1 MAPAAHVNAHVL
13 TTLGTQLFST
23 KIRPTALMLPIRH
36 KALQRMLR
44 GLATYDDLMSQ
55 ARTGQ
60 RALVTVADGDLPTK
74 RQWAHITH
82 MVMT

>member
-1 MAPAAHVNAHVL
+1 MAPAAHVNTHVL

-23 KIRPTALMLPIRH
+23 KIQPTALMLPTRH

-44 GLATYDDLMSQ
+44 GLVTYDDLMSQ

-60 RALVTVADGDLPTK
+60 RALVTAADGDLPTE
-74 RQWAHITH
+74 RRWARVTH
-82 MVMT
+82 MVLT